1 MTEEVPSSTP
11 DNLDRA
17 AEAAA
22 PAASATPTETVWII
36 GDLQPDSAE
45 WTSDAAQGH
54 HPLMADLLLAATV
67 SSEVPPNL
75 EHALDQLTTATDL
88 FDVPVLDYLTPSS
101 DI

>member
-1 MTEEVPSSTP
+1 
-11 DNLDRA
+11 
-17 AEAAA
+17 
-22 PAASATPTETVWII
+22 
-36 GDLQPDSAE
+36 
-45 WTSDAAQGH
+45 
-54 HPLMADLLLAATV
+54 MADLLLAATV